1 MQAKSTDTISIHY
14 TGYTKADKV
23 FETTVGQGPVEIPLG
38 KDYMLPGIEKAVV
51 GMTEGES
58 KTLTLSPD
66 EAYGDIDPELTMV
79 VSKVDLPAGVEIKK
93 GVTLMSENE
102 DGSELPLT
110 IKSVRGEKVTLDA
123 NHPMAG
129 QNVKFDIQLVKI
141 L

>member
-38 KDYMLPGIEKAVV
+38 KNYMLPGIEKAVI

-58 KTLTLSPD
+58 KTLTLKPD
-66 EAYGDIDPELTMV
+66 EAYGDIDSELTMV
-79 VSKVDLPAGVEIKK
+79 VIKADLPAGLEIKR
-93 GVTLMSENE
+93 GVTIMSENE

-110 IKSVRGEKVTLDA
+110 IKSIRGDKVTLDA

-129 QNVKFDIQLVKI
+129 QSVKFDIQLVKI

>member
-38 KDYMLPGIEKAVV
+38 KEYMLPGIEKAVV
-51 GMTEGES
+51 GMQEGES
-58 KTLTLSPD
+58 KTLTLTPE
-66 EAYGDIDPELTMV
+66 EAYGELDPELTMIV
-79 VSKVDLPAGVEIKK
+79 AKSDLPPGIEIKK

-110 IKSVRGEKVTLDA
+110 IKSVRGDKVTLDA

-129 QNVKFDIQLVKI
+129 HSVKFDIQLVKI
-141 L
+141 H

>member
-38 KDYMLPGIEKAVV
+38 KNYMLSGIEKAVV
-51 GMTEGES
+51 GMNEGDS
-58 KTLTLSPD
+58 KTLTLQPD
-66 EAYGDIDPELTMV
+66 EAYGEIDPELTMV
-79 VSKVDLPAGVEIKK
+79 VAKTDLPAGLEIKR
-93 GVTLMSENE
+93 GVTIMSENE

-110 IKSVRGEKVTLDA
+110 IKSIRGDKVTLDA

-129 QNVKFDIQLVKI
+129 QTVKFDIQLVKI